1 MSNDDSHLN
10 DSTTEPPPRD
20 QSSVGS
26 AVGRAAGMLHP
37 DNQKLSN
44 GERAELRR
52 ANPKSP
58 VTPTLWKVLIEL
70 EQHESP
76 PYVSPRTW
84 ERRWA
89 ALLVGMSYC
98 AGLHEYNV
106 SFGKALA
113 SAGWSEGRF
122 VRLMEADEEALPFL
136 VRRMSQYLASK
147 AQPANWDDVR
157 KLIFTVSSPYGED
170 VRLDISRDYYRA
182 LYAKAQS
189 ES

>member
-1 MSNDDSHLN
+1 MSQADSHPTP
-10 DSTTEPPPRD
+10 STPES
-20 QSSVGS
+20 QSREQRGLGA

-37 DNQKLSN
+37 ENRKLSS

-52 ANPKSP
+52 ANLKSP

-76 PYVSPRTW
+76 PKVPARTW

-98 AGLHEYNV
+98 AGLHDYDV
-106 SFGKALA
+106 SLGQALA
-113 SAGWSEGRF
+113 TAGWSEGRF
-122 VRLMEADEEALPFL
+122 VRLMEADEEALPYL
-136 VRRMSQYLASK
+136 IRRVAQYMASK
-147 AQPANWDDVR
+147 AQRANWDHVR
-157 KLIFTVSSPYGED
+157 QLLFSVSSSHRED

-182 LYAKAQS
+182 LYAAEQDDA
-189 ES
+189 